1 MTIQIFEKELMKIQD
16 KFNEL
21 LGNLSNCDVQMRSN
35 VILCIVGLGLL
46 SRKIRN
52 ASNRNE
58 ARDEIRNF
66 IKHRDIINNYFKNVQ
81 EDLEERRRYASTDKS
96 SKSSWG
102 KANRGS

>member
-1 MTIQIFEKELMKIQD
+1 MTIQIFEKELVKIQD

-21 LGNLSNCDVQMRSN
+21 FGNLSNCDVQMRSN

-46 SRKIRN
+46 NRKIRN

-58 ARDEIRNF
+58 AREEIRKF

-81 EDLEERRRYASTDKS
+81 ENLEERRRYASTDKS
-96 SKSSWG
+96 TKSSWR